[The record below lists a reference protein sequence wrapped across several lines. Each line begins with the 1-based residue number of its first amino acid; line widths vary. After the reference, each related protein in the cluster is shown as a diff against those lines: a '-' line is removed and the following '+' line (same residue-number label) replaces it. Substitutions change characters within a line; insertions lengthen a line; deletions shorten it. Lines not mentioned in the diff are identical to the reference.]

1 METRRDEDKKEKKCV
16 YVNYIPRILWLY
28 KNIKYGWKYKRMSAK
43 VKNKQNRI
51 KNMCPLYNN
60 EWEDENIRKMR
71 SDKSICAKI

>member
-1 METRRDEDKKEKKCV
+1 
-16 YVNYIPRILWLY
+16 
-28 KNIKYGWKYKRMSAK
+28 MSAK